1 MRHSPAVKAA
11 AGIRKEKE
19 AEIAVGGPQS
29 HSIAEITLYIIF
41 RRKKKEEEKRKEE
54 TKQRKGSKDVG
65 GHPTLSFYGR
75 DNPL

>member
-41 RRKKKEEEKRKEE
+41 RRKKKEEEKKKRRNK
-54 TKQRKGSKDVG
+54 TKKRKQRCWW
-65 GHPTLSFYGR
+65 PPNTLILWER
-75 DNPL
+75 